1 MHCRTG
7 SRENESKILK
17 GKMPIS
23 KLNMIKQL
31 ITMSTTI
38 TEIGV
43 GIFHIRQGDMI
54 FLFLR

>member
-1 MHCRTG
+1 M
-7 SRENESKILK
+7 ENESKILK

-54 FLFLR
+54 S